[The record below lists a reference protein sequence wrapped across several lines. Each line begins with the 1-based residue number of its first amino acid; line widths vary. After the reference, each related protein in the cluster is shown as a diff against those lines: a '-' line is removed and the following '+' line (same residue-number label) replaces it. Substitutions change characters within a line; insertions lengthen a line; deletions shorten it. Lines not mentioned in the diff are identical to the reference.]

1 MKAKI
6 TPCLWFDFNAEEAV
20 DFYLRIF
27 GSGRILRTSYY
38 GEAMPQHQGKVMLIE
53 FELFGQPFQALN
65 AGPQFKFSEAL
76 SLSVD
81 CADQAEVDRLWAALT
96 ADGGLDQPCGWV
108 KDRFGLSWQLVP
120 RGLLELTLSTDAVR
134 ARRAMQAMMTM
145 KKIDL
150 DAIRC
155 AVDGVPL
162 TYP

>member
-1 MKAKI
+1 M
-6 TPCLWFDFNAEEAV
+6 
-20 DFYLRIF
+20 DFYLRTF
-27 GSGRILRTSYY
+27 GDGRILRTSHY
-38 GEAMPQHQGKVMLIE
+38 GAAMPQHRGKVMLIE

-65 AGPQFKFSEAL
+65 GGPHFRFSEAL

-96 ADGGLDQPCGWV
+96 SEGGIDQPCGWV

-120 RGLLELTLSTDAVR
+120 RGLLELTLSTDPVR

-150 DAIRC
+150 AVIRR
-155 AVDGVPL
+155 AVDGAPL
-162 TYP
+162 TSP